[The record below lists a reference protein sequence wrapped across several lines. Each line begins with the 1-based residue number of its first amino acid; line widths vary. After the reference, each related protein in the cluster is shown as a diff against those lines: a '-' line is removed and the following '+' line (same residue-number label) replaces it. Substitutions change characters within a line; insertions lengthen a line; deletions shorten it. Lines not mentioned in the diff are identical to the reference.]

1 MLISSLNDKLKL
13 KILIFYLLNKK
24 LNKKI
29 FFNFFFFFFKI
40 NFNCFLNFFQKNLFF
55 KKKTLDE
62 QFVLNLDDDDFFDY
76 STFLE
81 NTDFCE
87 FSDSDSDSDSED
99 IVDYHLNANVLDFC
113 FFFRKYYKEQSEVVS
128 NVILLKKKL
137 TSSTFLKKK
146 IMNVVNLDDFDE
158 KITSLSFLN
167 EFVKNESLD
176 DLELLDFL
184 KDHKVTNFFYKKT
197 IGESIFDEKD
207 DFLNSN
213 SNFIF
218 KKDLKSIED
227 DESDSELNTDFYNFF
242 FFKKKNYKNKK
253 KILFYFYN
261 TKITFNSIK
270 NNYIEYNNVFT
281 LNESGKE
288 AVNVDSIFYLEF
300 SNLILQEK
308 LKDLFEQNEENLFEA
323 NYFYL
328 FFNNKK
334 INKNFFIED
343 DESDDFYNSYFTD
356 FLNLDS
362 KMLEDESS
370 EFLFV
375 SDFDIMTT
383 KTPLIQDKINVL
395 INSDLESNFIF
406 KKNFLPFFFF
416 LKKINTFFF
425 LKTIFNFFFFFL
437 PTSFF
442 FQMISNFK
450 QDYFLYNKDHSYKSY
465 DLLSLNSYR
474 TDFLDVLLA
483 YKPVNTEK
491 KKNTNF
497 FFFLFLSK
505 FFNLKFKE
513 NISISLISTKNLEKE
528 NELFLLKNLQEIN
541 LVLKSTQFVFDVEE
555 FLNMFFLC
563 LQLKDLTSL
572 AIFIKNLFEKIQ
584 IKFHK
589 IFLVKL
595 DIFINSFF
603 RKFKKKFKIKG
614 FFMDI
619 RGKVSVVG
627 NSKKRHV
634 YIKKGYLS
642 KSKKS
647 LKFFFYKNQINTN
660 TGVLGASYLL
670 SY

>member
-1 MLISSLNDKLKL
+1 M
-13 KILIFYLLNKK
+13 IL
-24 LNKKI
+24 
-29 FFNFFFFFFKI
+29 
-40 NFNCFLNFFQKNLFF
+40 
-55 KKKTLDE
+55 
-62 QFVLNLDDDDFFDY
+62 
-76 STFLE
+76 
-81 NTDFCE
+81 
-87 FSDSDSDSDSED
+87 
-99 IVDYHLNANVLDFC
+99 
-113 FFFRKYYKEQSEVVS
+113 
-128 NVILLKKKL
+128 
-137 TSSTFLKKK
+137 
-146 IMNVVNLDDFDE
+146 
-158 KITSLSFLN
+158 
-167 EFVKNESLD
+167 
-176 DLELLDFL
+176 
-184 KDHKVTNFFYKKT
+184 
-197 IGESIFDEKD
+197 
-207 DFLNSN
+207 
-213 SNFIF
+213 
-218 KKDLKSIED
+218 
-227 DESDSELNTDFYNFF
+227 
-242 FFKKKNYKNKK
+242 
-253 KILFYFYN
+253 
-261 TKITFNSIK
+261 
-270 NNYIEYNNVFT
+270 
-281 LNESGKE
+281 
-288 AVNVDSIFYLEF
+288 
-300 SNLILQEK
+300 
-308 LKDLFEQNEENLFEA
+308 
-323 NYFYL
+323 
-328 FFNNKK
+328 
-334 INKNFFIED
+334 
-343 DESDDFYNSYFTD
+343 
-356 FLNLDS
+356 
-362 KMLEDESS
+362 
-370 EFLFV
+370 
-375 SDFDIMTT
+375 
-383 KTPLIQDKINVL
+383 
-395 INSDLESNFIF
+395 
-406 KKNFLPFFFF
+406 
-416 LKKINTFFF
+416 
-425 LKTIFNFFFFFL
+425 
-437 PTSFF
+437 
-442 FQMISNFK
+442 NFK